1 MQSKS
6 NIICIYV
13 IKLYW
18 KRTAKWLLRFLV
30 RINREDEEKCFSL
43 NVCVCV
49 CTHICVYVY
58 WIHCELEFLRE
69 IGKFIL
75 IKMTPVELE
84 SRTAKNRD
92 FFRNKLKL
100 QERILFSWM
109 QLPLRSLVLLS
120 LVSIQKRP
128 SLGHVHQWKVR
139 ISN

>member
-43 NVCVCV
+43 NVWVCV

-92 FFRNKLKL
+92 FFQNKLKL
-100 QERILFSWM
+100 QEKFYFPEYNYHCDHLFYFLWSQFKSDHHLDM
-109 QLPLRSLVLLS
+109 F
-120 LVSIQKRP
+120 
-128 SLGHVHQWKVR
+128 
-139 ISN
+139 ISGK